1 MRTELRYYGIW
12 LAGILTIVLGLS
24 VLAGVPYIWSICGL
38 SAWAAFGHLITIDDE
53 APGGWSN
60 PEESQEVWRG
70 SLRELAVK
78 FVILA
83 GLVWLTFA
91 FPALSRYGGKA
102 EQDHPLDAQK
112 DARK

>member
-1 MRTELRYYGIW
+1 MRVRLKYYAIW
-12 LAGILTIVLGLS
+12 LAAVGTIVLALS
-24 VLAGVPYIWSICGL
+24 LLARVPYIWSICGL

-70 SLRELAVK
+70 SVRELAVK
-78 FVILA
+78 FAILV

-91 FPALSRYGGKA
+91 FPTLSRYGA
-102 EQDHPLDAQK
+102 ETLP
-112 DARK
+112 